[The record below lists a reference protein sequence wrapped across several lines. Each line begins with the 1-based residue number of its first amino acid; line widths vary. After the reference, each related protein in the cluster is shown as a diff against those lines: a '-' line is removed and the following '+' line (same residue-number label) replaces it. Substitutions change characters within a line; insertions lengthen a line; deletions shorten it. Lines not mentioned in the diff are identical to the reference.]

1 MALFVLL
8 AALIIG
14 AVVFGVAALMTGADP
29 GLDSAEPD
37 GAAAP
42 LPLDRPLA
50 ESDFLRLR
58 FDTALRG
65 YRMAQVDVAL
75 RRAAYD
81 IGYKEELIAVLE
93 AEVSALRA
101 GNAAEADGLREA
113 RLAALK
119 GEQAPADGADGPVS
133 LVKEKDASEGKRSGG
148 SADGEADEVAVTD
161 EELAEIAAG
170 EEPVVAEETAEAD
183 KPQAEEPADAEESK
197 ESEAVSAGNARRPG
211 DAS

>member
-29 GLDSAEPD
+29 GLDPAEPD

-50 ESDFLRLR
+50 EADFLRLR

-101 GNAAEADGLREA
+101 GNTAEADGLREA
-113 RLAALK
+113 RFAALK
-119 GEQAPADGADGPVS
+119 SETATEGADSDGAVS
-133 LVKEKDASEGKRSGG
+133 LAKDSSEGKRSGK
-148 SADGEADEVAVTD
+148 SDDEAADKPAAEVAVSD
-161 EELAEIAAG
+161 EELVEIA
-170 EEPVVAEETAEAD
+170 EN
-183 KPQAEEPADAEESK
+183 EEPAVADDDADTDAPADNAAENGKPAK
-197 ESEAVSAGNARRPG
+197 EKATAQA

>member
-101 GNAAEADGLREA
+101 GNTVEADGLREA
-113 RLAALK
+113 RLVALK
-119 GEQAPADGADGPVS
+119 GEQAPADGGPVS
-133 LVKEKDASEGKRSGG
+133 LVKENDSAEGKRSAKAAGDEAAP
-148 SADGEADEVAVTD
+148 ADGADAVAVTD
-161 EELAEIAAG
+161 EELVEIASG
-170 EEPVVAEETAEAD
+170 EEPVVAEDSSTAER
-183 KPQAEEPADAEESK
+183 PAVGVK
-197 ESEAVSAGNARRPG
+197 ESEAVSAGNSRRSR
-211 DAS
+211 DLS